1 MPCSHERRGA
11 HERPDTWSKH
21 GATAFERELLDAAKR
36 DRAPHLLKLHM
47 GEALSALPPAAAVQ
61 STARSAGATASSGGL
76 LFSPPVLWGSL
87 AALILAG
94 AVGWQ
99 MARTPAPVAQPTVP
113 PATAPLAVS
122 VPEPA
127 PVALPE
133 APEPPAPAARP
144 APLAAAAPRA
154 IPAQEP
160 AMRLREELA
169 LLDAAR
175 TALATHDSDRALQL
189 LERHTTE
196 FARGHLAPEA
206 DALRIDAYLQRGA
219 SDRAE
224 RLSRRFLARYP
235 THPLAARIGSVA
247 RSN

>member
-1 MPCSHERRGA
+1 MKDPT
-11 HERPDTWSKH
+11 PWSKD

-36 DRAPHLLKLHM
+36 DRTPHLLKLQM
-47 GEALSALPPAAAVQ
+47 GEALSALPPAAAAK
-61 STARSAGATASSGGL
+61 STAPTTAATASSGGL

-87 AALILAG
+87 TALFLAG

-133 APEPPAPAARP
+133 APAPVAPAVQP
-144 APLAAAAPRA
+144 AAVAAAAPRTP
-154 IPAQEP
+154 PAPEP
-160 AMRLREELA
+160 ALRLREELA

-175 TALATHDSDRALQL
+175 AALATHDSDRALQL
-189 LERHTTE
+189 LDRHTAE
-196 FARGHLAPEA
+196 FGRGHLAPEA
-206 DALRIDAYLQRGA
+206 DALRIDAYVQRGA
-219 SDRAE
+219 SERAE

-235 THPLAARIGSVA
+235 AHPLAARIGTVA